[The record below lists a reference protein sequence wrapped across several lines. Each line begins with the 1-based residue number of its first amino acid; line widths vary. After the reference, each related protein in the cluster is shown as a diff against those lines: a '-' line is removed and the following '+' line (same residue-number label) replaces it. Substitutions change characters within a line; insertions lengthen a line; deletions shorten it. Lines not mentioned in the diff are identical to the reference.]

1 MAGRA
6 NGFSAKERAG
16 VVRSTVRSYRE
27 WQRRFAALGN
37 LPVWYARFDD
47 DWVDHV
53 IQEVSARARERWT
66 RSVAKAC
73 TRDSLQAFDK
83 LTHVVDGRVRIAPD
97 AQLERRR
104 SRSTCFRTSN
114 ATRWRSGSAG

>member
-1 MAGRA
+1 M
-6 NGFSAKERAG
+6 
-16 VVRSTVRSYRE
+16 RSTVRSYRE

-47 DWVDHV
+47 DWVRTHV

-66 RSVAKAC
+66 RSVAKAR

-97 AQLERRR
+97 PRWSHR
-104 SRSTCFRTSN
+104 SRTCFRTSN